1 MLSVAPTS
9 RTVEPDG
16 EPRKRAESV
25 RNLNNSLAGQLPP
38 TMLYEEGA
46 VFVVSSAASMDRR
59 LPSRLEALIG
69 LFGVCEEIG

>member
-16 EPRKRAESV
+16 ELRKRAESV
-25 RNLNNSLAGQLPP
+25 RNLNNSLAGPLPP
-38 TMLYEEGA
+38 SMLYEEGA
-46 VFVVSSAASMDRR
+46 VFVVSSA
-59 LPSRLEALIG
+59 SRSTAAAQSIEALIG